1 VATSSTKKPDPML
14 VCPDWCDLETHD
26 QCEMLRDVHHWR
38 DLLTLDVAASFPSK
52 DVPETRVCVDV
63 VQDAYRAPL
72 EIRLGV
78 GELQDGSAKL
88 TVEQT
93 TEVIR
98 ALQDAIAVVTEAT
111 P

>member
-1 VATSSTKKPDPML
+1 MTTFNTKTPDPML
-14 VCPDWCDLETHD
+14 QCPDWCDLETHD

-38 DLLTLDVAASFPSK
+38 DLLTLDVSPSYPTP

-63 VQDAYRAPL
+63 VQDGYRAPL

-78 GELQDGSAKL
+78 GELQEGSAKL
-88 TVEQT
+88 TVEQA

-98 ALQDAIAVVTEAT
+98 ALQDAIDVVTEAT
-111 P
+111 S